1 MRLILKV
8 VIKTQVMKASN
19 VIIPFLFTIFLL
31 PGLQSQA
38 QDGSLFETP
47 VEQSPLFPKTDFGFQ
62 LGTSFSTGFQGSS
75 LFSQSLAPHFQWN
88 PNQRFSLVVGS
99 VFSTGQFS
107 GNVAFTPFGLFQNEA
122 MGGMMSQRL
131 FSNTVYAFGAY
142 QLSPRLTITGGS
154 WMEHNNFQAFQPNM
168 NNQAFQMNPRG
179 VMMGFD
185 YKISENF
192 RFGAQFNVSQGY
204 NPFNPLNSAGA
215 FQRGFFPSSPFQRN
229 TPW

>member
-1 MRLILKV
+1 
-8 VIKTQVMKASN
+8 MKASN
-19 VIIPFLFTIFLL
+19 FILPLLFALLFLSG
-31 PGLQSQA
+31 PQSQA
-38 QDGSLFETP
+38 QEGSLFEAP
-47 VEQSPLFPKTDFGFQ
+47 AEQHSLLPKTDFGFQ
-62 LGTSFSTGFQGSS
+62 LGTSFMTGFQGTS
-75 LFSQSLAPHFQWN
+75 LFSQSLAPHFKWN
-88 PNQRFSLVVGS
+88 PSQRFSMMVGS

-107 GNVAFTPFGLFQNEA
+107 GNAASTPFGLFQGEA
-122 MGGMMSQRL
+122 MYGVMSQRL

-154 WMEHNNFQAFQPNM
+154 WMEHNNYQYFQPNM
-168 NNQAFQMNPRG
+168 NNQAFNLNPRG

-204 NPFNPLNSAGA
+204 NPYNPFNSTGA
-215 FQRGFFPSSPFQRN
+215 FQRGFFPTSPFQRN